1 MPDTASNPAG
11 DAGHAGLLA
20 RLRHVRLRLP
30 RRSLRL
36 RLTGLYS
43 ALFLVCGAAL
53 LAITYALV
61 ARSDGQSLSVTLKNG
76 QVADHSEQPF
86 STLGLSKQVGQL
98 LQAQRADELRV
109 LLTESGVALLIMALA
124 SVVLGW
130 WIAGRALR
138 PVRQMTGKARRISEV
153 NLHERLRV
161 VGPEDELKE
170 LGDTFDG
177 LLARLEAAFEA
188 QRRFVANASHELRT
202 PLTYQ
207 RALIEVS
214 LADPGADTAQLRD
227 VCKRLLDAGGE
238 QERLIEALLTLA
250 RSQRG
255 LERREPVDLAA
266 AVGQEIANR
275 RSAGLPAPRIDPT
288 LGPAW
293 LAGDRQLVGRLVA
306 NLLDNALKYNEP
318 DGWVAIQTG
327 TADGRALVRI
337 ANSGPVVPT
346 GRVDALFEPF
356 QRLHERTARRREG
369 LGLGLSIVA
378 AIAGVHGAHLTAEA
392 LPAGGLNVTAVFP
405 PPQTAQPTRSA
416 QYRPASSGL

>member
-1 MPDTASNPAG
+1 MPDTASDPAG
-11 DAGHAGLLA
+11 LAGRLSRLL
-20 RLRHVRLRLP
+20 RLRPRLS

-36 RLTGLYS
+36 RLTALYS
-43 ALFLVCGAAL
+43 TLFLVCGAGL

-61 ARSDGQSLSVTLKNG
+61 AKNYGQTLSVSLGNG
-76 QVADHSEQPF
+76 QVVDHSVQP
-86 STLGLSKQVGQL
+86 GLTMGESGQVLQL
-98 LQAQRADELRV
+98 LRAQRAAELRV
-109 LLTESGVALLIMALA
+109 LLTESSIALLIMALV

-130 WIAGRALR
+130 WMAGRALR
-138 PVRQMTGKARRISEV
+138 PVRRMTGKARRISEL

-161 VGPEDELKE
+161 LGPEDELKE

-188 QRRFVANASHELRT
+188 QKRFVVNASHELRT

-207 RALIEVS
+207 RTLIEVA
-214 LADPGADTAQLRD
+214 LADPGADAARLRE
-227 VCKRLLDAGGE
+227 VCKRVLDAGGE

-255 LERREPVDLAA
+255 LERYEPVDLAA
-266 AVGQEIANR
+266 VVEQEVVSR
-275 RSAGLPAPRIDPT
+275 RSAGLVAPRIDIMP
-288 LGPAW
+288 GPAC
-293 LAGDRQLVGRLVA
+293 LAGDRRLVGRLVA
-306 NLLDNALKYNEP
+306 NLIDNAVKYNEP
-318 DGWVAIQTG
+318 EGWVAIQTA

-337 ANSGPVVPT
+337 ANSGPVVPPA
-346 GRVDALFEPF
+346 RIDALFEPF
-356 QRLHERTARRREG
+356 RRLEERPARRREG

-405 PPQTAQPTRSA
+405 PANNAPDVR
-416 QYRPASSGL
+416 